1 MRRILDFTF
10 SFLAL
15 MVLSP
20 FLLPIIIILR
30 FTGEGEVFYVQ
41 KRIGQGGEE
50 FGLLKFATMYKN
62 SSSLPGGN
70 ITSKNDSRILP
81 VGKFLRKYKINE
93 LPQIINVFLGQM
105 SIIGRRPTVIE
116 HYEFFSPE
124 IRKIISVFKPG
135 LSGISSIIFRDE
147 EKFFKNKDQN
157 ENKQFYKNQ
166 IAPFKGELEIWY
178 CKNQSFKL
186 DSILIFLTLLCIVFP
201 SSNYHNYFLKN
212 LPEHP
217 LFNSK

>member
-1 MRRILDFTF
+1 MKRLFDIILSLIGILLF
-10 SFLAL
+10 S
-15 MVLSP
+15 P
-20 FLLPIIIILR
+20 LLVPIIIILK
-30 FTGEGEVFYVQ
+30 FTGEGYIFYKQERVG
-41 KRIGQGGEE
+41 KDENL
-50 FGLLKFATMYKN
+50 FYLLKFATMYKN

-147 EKFFKNKDQN
+147 EKYFKNKDQN